1 MRGLSP
7 QPPPNATPFVREMS
21 PPGMNCRQCTQLIC
35 RAFADIASSV
45 EPRPTR
51 CFIRPADVPCR
62 RADVRAKANFLSRI
76 NVIWV
81 VQSLLKKYSA
91 FQKQKTILYPHPS
104 RPTEGRWP
112 SSLTRGGMRWTRMAL
127 LTGALDADGDVV
139 GGCDLSRW

>member
-1 MRGLSP
+1 MSACASP
-7 QPPPNATPFVREMS
+7 
-21 PPGMNCRQCTQLIC
+21 
-35 RAFADIASSV
+35 RA
-45 EPRPTR
+45 
-51 CFIRPADVPCR
+51 PA
-62 RADVRAKANFLSRI
+62 AMRAKTNFLRRI

-127 LTGALDADGDVV
+127 LTRALDADGEVV
-139 GGCDLSRW
+139 WS